1 MRVVAVGMRLQ
12 IALRIERGGLA
23 APQVVGTLVAYESEQ
38 EGDTVL
44 EPNFIKSFPQYLK
57 GIFHDVMTRL
67 LFAYH
72 LKGEVVGVLIPLLEK
87 NFKFLFL
94 VQDSLFLSLF
104 TKLRRKRENGA
115 QVRRLLSRNVDL

>member
-44 EPNFIKSFPQYLK
+44 GPNFIKSFPQYLK

-72 LKGEVVGVLIPLLEK
+72 LKGEVVGVLIPLPEK
-87 NFKFLFL
+87 TSNSFSLSKIVSFFLCL
-94 VQDSLFLSLF
+94 HNYEEKER
-104 TKLRRKRENGA
+104 TEHR
-115 QVRRLLSRNVDL
+115 

>member
-44 EPNFIKSFPQYLK
+44 GPNFIKSFPQYLK

-72 LKGEVVGVLIPLLEK
+72 LKGEVVGVLIPLPEK
-87 NFKFLFL
+87 TSNSFSLSKIVSFFLCL
-94 VQDSLFLSLF
+94 QNYEEKER
-104 TKLRRKRENGA
+104 TEHR
-115 QVRRLLSRNVDL
+115 

>member
-72 LKGEVVGVLIPLLEK
+72 LKGEVVGVLSIGDLVKAVIEDQQVQLE
-87 NFKFLFL
+87 
-94 VQDSLFLSLF
+94 QME
-104 TKLRRKRENGA
+104 RYIAG
-115 QVRRLLSRNVDL
+115 